1 MNVMNTPWSHRL
13 VLSGFV
19 ALALALAGCDSDSDD
34 GATASSTATDGTDP
48 TGGMTTGA
56 SGTSTGASGA
66 SDPSVSSTTTGE
78 PTASTTAGGEGVCA
92 DFAAKSVKCNAAA
105 EYTEE
110 LAYCNDA
117 LADLETTVSAECS
130 QAYEEV
136 LVCAVQVRCDEFNAV
151 DEVPP
156 ACQSQSDAFGAI
168 CEFSGSTGATTGGD
182 TDTDS
187 GSTG

>member
-1 MNVMNTPWSHRL
+1 MNTPWSHRL

-19 ALALALAGCDSDSDD
+19 ALALAGCDSDSDD

-56 SGTSTGASGA
+56 SGT

-151 DEVPP
+151 EEVPP

-168 CEFSGSTGATTGGD
+168 CEFAGSTGATTGGD
-182 TDTDS
+182 TDTGSTDS